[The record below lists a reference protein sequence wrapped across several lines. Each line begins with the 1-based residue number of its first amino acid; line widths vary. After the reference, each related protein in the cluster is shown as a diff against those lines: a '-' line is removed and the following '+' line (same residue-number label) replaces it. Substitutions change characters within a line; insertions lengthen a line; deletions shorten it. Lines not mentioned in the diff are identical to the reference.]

1 MLVKKAFAQINIG
14 QKYKLGGNPI
24 TSVFSSLGEFVS
36 HLLNPIYVI
45 AGVIMMFLLIFG
57 GISVI
62 IGAGKQD
69 SGQMEKGQKAITAAV
84 VGFIIIVGS
93 FFIIQ
98 LIEVIT
104 GVQILRSGL

>member
-1 MLVKKAFAQINIG
+1 MLAKKAFAQVNIG
-14 QKYKLGGNPI
+14 TGYRLGNNPI
-24 TSVFSSLGEFVS
+24 SSVFGSLGDFVS
-36 HLLNPIYVI
+36 HLLNPVYVI

-69 SGQMEKGQKAITAAV
+69 SGQVEKGQKAITAAV
-84 VGFIIIVGS
+84 IGFIIIVGS